1 MCIVHKIR
9 TQLTVRLMHV
19 AQIRKENCD
28 LLVFRQID
36 SRNLIS
42 QGFWIPVCP
51 FDSFFD
57 RICSDEKVS
66 SIGANC
72 VADNW
77 ILTGVDWFESRLNGS
92 VYLLRC
98 FCDPLAGS
106 KTLSTLIQKGP
117 GKPLKIRGFRGVW
130 CLRRHLWGGC
140 YLGGFTI
147 KWYLEYRWKVD
158 ASLENAHAS
167 EHIPM

>member
-1 MCIVHKIR
+1 MVEV
-9 TQLTVRLMHV
+9 TGFEPAT
-19 AQIRKENCD
+19 
-28 LLVFRQID
+28 FW

-106 KTLSTLIQKGP
+106 KTLSTLIQKSP
-117 GKPLKIRGFRGVW
+117 GKPLKIRGFRGAW
-130 CLRRHLWGGC
+130 CLRRRLGWTCEADAIQVVSLSNDTWSIVGKWTRYLRMSFSFHSVIRPEFFAYTFLW
-140 YLGGFTI
+140 
-147 KWYLEYRWKVD
+147 
-158 ASLENAHAS
+158 
-167 EHIPM
+167 